1 MYTENYKRNRRT
13 TQQFYTRRLQWNV
26 QQLCDSTIARC
37 SAGLTRASARKT
49 SVAKNVRVRLVRK
62 NEARQP
68 RPLCTTTTIG
78 GGGGGG
84 VSFSQT
90 PQKQVLG
97 RGSDDEAGDESDAQP
112 IPRIHKQYGT
122 IIYNN
127 NIICLVPII
136 DFDRV
141 CGSQARVYLIIIII

>member
-1 MYTENYKRNRRT
+1 
-13 TQQFYTRRLQWNV
+13 V

-68 RPLCTTTTIG
+68 GPLCTTTTIGGVGGGG

-97 RGSDDEAGDESDAQP
+97 RGSDDEAGDESDARP
-112 IPRIHKQYGT
+112 VPRIHKQYGT
-122 IIYNN
+122 IVYNN
-127 NIICLVPII
+127 MLYVLYYYVWS
-136 DFDRV
+136 R
-141 CGSQARVYLIIIII
+141 